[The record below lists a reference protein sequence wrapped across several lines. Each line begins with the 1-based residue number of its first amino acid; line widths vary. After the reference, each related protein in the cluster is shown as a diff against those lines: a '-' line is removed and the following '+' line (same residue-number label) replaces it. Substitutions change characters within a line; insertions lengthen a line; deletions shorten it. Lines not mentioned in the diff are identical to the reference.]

1 MLTKNQSKVM
11 NFYSLFK
18 ILVGFILAILL
29 LAGASAAAVLY
40 FAAQLTKL
48 PEKPIFP
55 NEKPIAQKVTTSPK
69 PTPTTNTNSPTP
81 LEPGAY
87 RAMVAEPIGLILRDT
102 PNRDANRIGG
112 VSYQEEVVVLEE
124 TPDKKWQKI
133 RVDDGSDR
141 TGWVSGGNTEAIN

>member
-1 MLTKNQSKVM
+1 M

-18 ILVGFILAILL
+18 FLVGFILAILL

-40 FAAQLTKL
+40 FAAKLTRL

-55 NEKPIAQKVTTSPK
+55 NEKPVAQKVSTSPK
-69 PTPTTNTNSPTP
+69 PNSSAQPISSPNTTSSNQ

-87 RAMVAEPIGLILRDT
+87 KAFVAEPIGLILRDT

-112 VSYQEEVVVLEE
+112 ISYKEEVVVLEE
-124 TPDKKWQKI
+124 TSDKRWQKV
-133 RVDDGSDR
+133 RVNDGSDR
-141 TGWVSGGNTEAIN
+141 TGWISGGNTEPIN